1 MERIVKRPLTPTI
14 FGIRVSTLLTL
25 YGWRLR
31 RHKVQELLAG
41 VGIVIGVALFFGVLV
56 ANTSVSSSESQLI
69 HAVIG
74 STRLQIAARSSA
86 GLDANIT
93 QRVRQLPGVE
103 VAAPVLRVDAAIV
116 GPKTRRQTIQLVGVT
131 AALAGLS
138 APATKDAGVAELLLS
153 GGIGLP
159 SSVANAIGAET
170 SDNVTVLANGEAHTA
185 RVRGV
190 LGSQVIGP
198 VASSPIAVA
207 ILGEVQHL
215 TDLPGRITEV
225 FIRPSRGSEA
235 KVTRELRDLAAGR
248 FDVGPADREIG
259 LLNAAASPSGQST
272 TLFAA
277 ISAIVGFL
285 LALNAML
292 LTIPERRRFVAE
304 LRTQGFGPRQILLI
318 LFSHAMILGI
328 GASTIGIVVGTIL
341 AHTVFNEIQSY
352 LAVAFPIGA
361 HSVIAVTTVLLAFAC
376 GILAVLVASLPPVF
390 DLNPRRPIDAALHG
404 SGQAGHLVSTHLERT
419 FGIIGFGLI
428 AVVAVGTLL
437 VPRLTIL
444 GGVGLAFASV
454 FIVPAALSALTR
466 VLEPIS
472 ERIHGSMLALAL
484 IELRATAI
492 RSLALAGVA
501 SVAVYGSVAIQGAR
515 ADLTRGL
522 HSAIVQFLGT
532 ADIWVTTGDNV
543 FTTDSFHVNGALTKI
558 PHAPGVAS
566 VRVYQGGLLNVGD
579 HRLWIRARP
588 PTDKVVLQSTQLLEG
603 EYARASSLIRQG
615 GWAAIS
621 EGFASERGLHVG
633 DRFYL
638 PTPAGAEP
646 LGVAAITTNA
656 GWPSGAITVSTA
668 DYQKYWQ
675 TTDPSAIEVNLRPG
689 VSPVSGQHAVRA
701 ALGPRQGL
709 WVQTRAQREAQ
720 FDGSARQAL
729 RTLGEISTL
738 LLIAAALAVAFALSA
753 AIWQRRTRL
762 ASLKTQG
769 FKSGQL
775 WRALL
780 LESAIVLSVGC
791 GAGAILGIYGHVLA
805 GRWLKL
811 TTGFP
816 APFALGEVD
825 LVLTVGLVGGL
836 ALIVVAASA
845 GISSS
850 RVSPEV
856 SFQE

>member
-1 MERIVKRPLTPTI
+1 MTRSPTPTI
-14 FGIRVSTLLTL
+14 LGIRTSTLLTL
-25 YGWRLR
+25 YVWRLR
-31 RHKVQELLAG
+31 RHKIQELLAG

-74 STRLQIAARSSA
+74 SARLQLAARSAA

-93 QRVRQLPGVE
+93 QRVRQLQGVE
-103 VAAPVLRVDAAIV
+103 VAAPVLRVDATIV
-116 GPKTRRQTIQLVGVT
+116 GPKGRRHTIQLVGVT
-131 AALAGLS
+131 AALGGLS
-138 APATKDAGVAELLLS
+138 APATKDVGVAELLLS

-159 SSVANAIGAET
+159 SSVAGAIGAEIN
-170 SDNVTVLANGEAHTA
+170 DNVTVLANGEARA
-185 RVRGV
+185 AAVRGV

-215 TDLPGRITEV
+215 ADLQGRITEV
-225 FIRPSRGSEA
+225 FIRPRQGSEA
-235 KVTRELRDLAAGR
+235 KVTQELDTLAAGR
-248 FDVGPADREIG
+248 FDVGPADREIS
-259 LLNAAASPSGQST
+259 LLNTAASPSAQST

-304 LRTQGFGPRQILLI
+304 LRTQGFGPRQVLLI
-318 LFSHAMILGI
+318 LASHALILGI
-328 GASTIGIVVGTIL
+328 GASTIGIVVGYVL
-341 AHTVFNEIQSY
+341 AHTVFNEIPSY
-352 LAVAFPIGA
+352 LSVAFPIGA
-361 HSVIAVTTVLLAFAC
+361 HSVIAPTTVLLAFAC

-390 DLNPRRPIDAALHG
+390 DLNPRRPVDAVLHG
-404 SGQAGHLVSTHLERT
+404 EGGQSGHLVSRRVERT
-419 FGIIGFGLI
+419 FGIAGAGLI

-437 VPRLTIL
+437 VPRLTII
-444 GGVGLAFASV
+444 GGVGLAVASV
-454 FIVPAALSALTR
+454 FIVPLALSATIRALG
-466 VLEPIS
+466 PMS

-484 IELRATAI
+484 IELRATAM

-501 SVAVYGSVAIQGAR
+501 AVAVYGSVAIQGAR
-515 ADLTRGL
+515 ADLSRGL

-543 FTTDSFHVNGALTKI
+543 FTTDSFHADGALAKI
-558 PHAPGVAS
+558 ARARGVAS
-566 VRVYQGGLLNVGD
+566 VRVYQGGLLNVGNR
-579 HRLWIRARP
+579 RLWIRARP
-588 PTDKVVLQSTQLLEG
+588 SADSVVLQSSQLLEG
-603 EYARASSLIRQG
+603 EYTHASRLIRQG
-615 GWAAIS
+615 GWAAVS
-621 EGFASERGLHVG
+621 AGFASERGLRVG

-646 LGVAAITTNA
+646 LGVAAITTNT
-656 GWPSGAITVSTA
+656 GWPSGAITISTA
-668 DYQKYWQ
+668 DYEQYWQ
-675 TTDPSAIEVNLRPG
+675 TTDPSAIEVNLKPG
-689 VSPVSGQHAVRA
+689 VAPLTGQRAIRA
-701 ALGPRQGL
+701 ALGVRPGL
-709 WVQTRAQREAQ
+709 SVQTRAQREAQ

-738 LLIAAALAVAFALSA
+738 LLVAAALAVAFALSA

-769 FKSGQL
+769 FKSRQL
-775 WRALL
+775 WRSLL
-780 LESAIVLSVGC
+780 LESAIVLGVGC
-791 GAGAILGIYGHVLA
+791 GDGAILGIYGHVLA

-825 LVLTVGLVGGL
+825 LMLTVGLVGGL
-836 ALIVVAASA
+836 ALVVVAMSA
-845 GISSS
+845 GISAS